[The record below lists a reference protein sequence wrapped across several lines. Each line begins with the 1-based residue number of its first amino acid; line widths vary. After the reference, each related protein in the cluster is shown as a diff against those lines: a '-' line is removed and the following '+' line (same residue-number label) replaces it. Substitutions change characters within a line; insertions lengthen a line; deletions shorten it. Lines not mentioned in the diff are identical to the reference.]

1 MSKVEILLYNDRS
14 CNRGMEEVVV
24 VGGALTLET
33 TRSYVL
39 GLYHWGSHVNDL
51 KIGLGVNARLIST

>member
-14 CNRGMEEVVV
+14 CNRGMEVV
-24 VGGALTLET
+24 VGGGLTLET

-51 KIGLGVNARLIST
+51 NIGLGVNARLIST